1 MLKLAAGR
9 SMGRPSCAPGAG
21 GAHTPPFLWAD
32 AGLRLPRGSSR
43 LQLRPLLLQL
53 RSASGTYFSA
63 ILNFLAT
70 GLRNVLRR
78 QGFYNNG
85 AFPGSHLSS
94 LPPQLPNPPS
104 PRPVKGLVRP
114 LRLPSCRVAQD
125 FDTSARGMSSTLAR
139 NEEKKGSRPSQPT
152 TPATSLGCDL
162 KVSRSEEFLT
172 QISTELTD
180 EALFVAAYHM
190 NPVPIKEKQTQDRG
204 TQISKHVF
212 FTKTRDTDTRSNRNG
227 TRTKTHLLP
236 SPREKGPLP
245 TNLTSGG

>member
-1 MLKLAAGR
+1 
-9 SMGRPSCAPGAG
+9 
-21 GAHTPPFLWAD
+21 
-32 AGLRLPRGSSR
+32 
-43 LQLRPLLLQL
+43 
-53 RSASGTYFSA
+53 
-63 ILNFLAT
+63 
-70 GLRNVLRR
+70 
-78 QGFYNNG
+78 
-85 AFPGSHLSS
+85 
-94 LPPQLPNPPS
+94 
-104 PRPVKGLVRP
+104 
-114 LRLPSCRVAQD
+114 
-125 FDTSARGMSSTLAR
+125 MSSTLAR

-212 FTKTRDTDTRSNRNG
+212 FTKTRGTDTRSDRNR
-227 TRTKTHLLP
+227 TRTKVHLLP
-236 SPREKGPLP
+236 SPHEKGPLP

>member
-1 MLKLAAGR
+1 MAA
-9 SMGRPSCAPGAG
+9 SP
-21 GAHTPPFLWAD
+21 
-32 AGLRLPRGSSR
+32 
-43 LQLRPLLLQL
+43 L
-53 RSASGTYFSA
+53 RSAR
-63 ILNFLAT
+63 FLF
-70 GLRNVLRR
+70 L
-78 QGFYNNG
+78 F
-85 AFPGSHLSS
+85 FPPPLSIDS
-94 LPPQLPNPPS
+94 YQ
-104 PRPVKGLVRP
+104 RLVRP

-152 TPATSLGCDL
+152 TPATSLGCNL

-212 FTKTRDTDTRSNRNG
+212 FTKTRGTDTRSDRNR
-227 TRTKTHLLP
+227 TCTKAHLLP
-236 SPREKGPLP
+236 SPREKGALP
-245 TNLTSGG
+245 SNLTSGE